1 MEKLIGKVNHFFN
14 KISVAIIEVT
24 DEELNIGDTI
34 HVKGHTADF
43 NQAIT
48 SMQVERVPVQKANK
62 GDQVGIKMD
71 APVRDHDQVFK
82 VLPD

>member
-14 KISVAIIEVT
+14 KISVAIIELT
-24 DEELNIGDTI
+24 DDELNIGDTI
-34 HVKGHTADF
+34 HIKGHTADF

-48 SMQVERVPVQKANK
+48 SMQVEKAPVQKAIK
-62 GDQVGIKMD
+62 GEQVGIKVD
-71 APVRDHDQVFK
+71 APVHDHDQVFK